1 MKFFPRDA
9 GRPPNWRYHN
19 AGEIAKRIV
28 EDFRVRPSF
37 PSDDKWAS
45 IAALFFYRMECART
59 ARQQE
64 VQAARRPDLF
74 HAYSLYMSLA
84 RAAKALV
91 FEVECRLLAGQTD
104 DEIAEHTGL
113 PPAAIG
119 WYEAL
124 FFCVRDCRQATG
136 WIYRML
142 RKKHRLLGRWEE
154 FAIQFLCYLHG
165 PRAIP
170 FLLHGVDVADR
181 PAGPNEAGGFF
192 DRQTRR
198 NIHRKA
204 LLADVGGLLDSVGSF
219 DAAKQWL
226 TKIGPKKSA
235 KSRREEKGL
244 SKVEAVA
251 DGLLAEFA
259 SLITEPP
266 GQQGSSTESQGETG
280 VACSPASPDLPVG
293 SGAGIDAQHRNLMS
307 A

>member
-1 MKFFPRDA
+1 MPRPFLDLADEAQARYTRSEQMKFFPRDA

-124 FFCVRDCRQATG
+124 FFACVTV
-136 WIYRML
+136 
-142 RKKHRLLGRWEE
+142 GR
-154 FAIQFLCYLHG
+154 
-165 PRAIP
+165 R
-170 FLLHGVDVADR
+170 
-181 PAGPNEAGGFF
+181 
-192 DRQTRR
+192 
-198 NIHRKA
+198 
-204 LLADVGGLLDSVGSF
+204 
-219 DAAKQWL
+219 
-226 TKIGPKKSA
+226 
-235 KSRREEKGL
+235 
-244 SKVEAVA
+244 
-251 DGLLAEFA
+251 
-259 SLITEPP
+259 
-266 GQQGSSTESQGETG
+266 
-280 VACSPASPDLPVG
+280 PVG
-293 SGAGIDAQHRNLMS
+293 STGCFAKNTDCWDVGRNLRSSFCATCMARGQSHFCCTAWTSPIVRRARTKPAVSLIAKLS
-307 A
+307 ATSIARRRWQTSGDFSIASDRSTRQNSG